1 MTLAEEK
8 KEEKEEKRKIRII
21 SQIDDLIAIQGQ
33 DYMKG
38 QLKEV
43 LSYADKIISLAKP
56 ENLQSFIRE
65 QEDLI
70 ARVKG
75 LQKQREEKKRAKIK
89 AEQEK
94 VRLEKIAKLKAEL
107 AEIEIVFNEAF
118 KAEDLSKASEIIEQ
132 SKAILSNLDDDKVRK
147 KWGEFEKKC
156 TDAKV
161 RKELV
166 KSADELI
173 AESAELKAKFEFEDL
188 KLRLRYLIEQAKDK
202 GITDYLKKLKELQT
216 EILAAEKSY
225 IKIRVKVEDLGQKT
239 YLLQENK
246 RYEEAITNCE
256 SLLELAKSIDLRD
269 RIEEFSKILPQ
280 LKQNLKFEILKES
293 VTKFNNEGLDFV
305 RKGEISSSIEKFKL
319 IEENLRNYT
328 S

>member
-1 MTLAEEK
+1 MTLA
-8 KEEKEEKRKIRII
+8 EEKEEKRKIRII
-21 SQIDDLIAIQGQ
+21 SQIDDFIAIQGQ
-33 DYMKG
+33 AYMKG
-38 QLKEV
+38 QLKET
-43 LSYADKIISLAKP
+43 LSYADQIISLAKP
-56 ENLQSFIRE
+56 EDLQSFIRE

-75 LQKQREEKKRAKIK
+75 IQKQREEKERAKIK
-89 AEQEK
+89 AEQLK
-94 VRLEKIAKLKAEL
+94 ANLEKIAKSKAEL
-107 AEIEIVFNEAF
+107 AELEIVFNDAF
-118 KAEDLSKASEIIEQ
+118 KTEDLLKASDIIEQ

-147 KWGEFEKKC
+147 KWREIEKKC
-156 TDAKV
+156 SDAKV

-256 SLLELAKSIDLRD
+256 NLLELAKSIDLRD
-269 RIEEFSKILPQ
+269 RVEEFSKILPQ
-280 LKQNLKFEILKES
+280 LKQNLKVEILTES
-293 VTKFNNEGLDFV
+293 ITKLNNEGLDFI
-305 RKGEISSSIEKFKL
+305 RKGEITSSFEKFKL
-319 IEENLRNYT
+319 IKENLGNYI

>member
-1 MTLAEEK
+1 MTLVGDQL
-8 KEEKEEKRKIRII
+8 EEKEEKRKIQII
-21 SQIDDLIAIQGQ
+21 SQIDDLIAVQGQ
-33 DYMKG
+33 AYMRG

-43 LSYADKIISLAKP
+43 LSYADQIINLAKP
-56 ENLQSFIRE
+56 EDLQSFIRE

-75 LQKQREEKKRAKIK
+75 IQKQREEKERAKIE
-89 AEQEK
+89 AEQEIL
-94 VRLEKIAKLKAEL
+94 RLENIAKSKAEL
-107 AEIEIVFNEAF
+107 TELENIFNEAF
-118 KAEDLSKASEIIEQ
+118 KTEDLLKSGDIIEQ
-132 SKAILSNLDDDKVRK
+132 SKAILSNLDDDKIRK

-156 TDAKV
+156 SDAKV

-216 EILAAEKSY
+216 DILATEKSY

-239 YLLQENK
+239 YNLKENK

-256 SLLELAKSIDLRD
+256 NLLELAKSIDLRD

-293 VTKFNNEGLDFV
+293 ITKLNNEGLDFV
-305 RKGEISSSIEKFKL
+305 RKGEISSSLEKFKL
-319 IEENLRNYT
+319 IKENLGNYI